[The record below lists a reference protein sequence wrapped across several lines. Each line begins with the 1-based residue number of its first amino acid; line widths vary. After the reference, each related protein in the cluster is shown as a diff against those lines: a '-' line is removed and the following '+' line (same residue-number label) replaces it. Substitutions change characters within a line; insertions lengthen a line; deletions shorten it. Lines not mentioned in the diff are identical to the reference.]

1 MTEDENAGR
10 RQRRRDGLAR
20 QRFEPHAVEADPD
33 RRRRGPDRPMRQPH
47 DGKQGLRRTGD
58 WVAVTSFVSA
68 ATASAG
74 SIAQRAPGTTHMP
87 EPFRGT
93 YTVLVTPFT
102 ADGAVVDLPALRRLV
117 EFQITE
123 GIDGLIPLG
132 STGEFLSVSREER
145 TAIVET
151 VVRTTAGR
159 VPVLI
164 GTGAEDTREAVAL
177 SREAEALGADGV
189 MVIPPFY
196 SVPTEDELF
205 VHYSRIAEAIS
216 IPIMVYNNPAT
227 ANVDL
232 LPATL
237 ARLSTIPNCRYV
249 KESTLEVT
257 RVRDIIAACGE
268 RMTVFAGVL
277 GYESAWLGAT
287 GWVAVCSNVAPRLS
301 RDMFAAFDA
310 DRTRALALYRRLA
323 PLLPWVGGPRYVSGT
338 KAAFRLLGMDM
349 GPPRPPR
356 LPLPERDLPALAA
369 VLQAMELLP
378 DAPRAA
384 AE

>member
-1 MTEDENAGR
+1 MT
-10 RQRRRDGLAR
+10 
-20 QRFEPHAVEADPD
+20 PH
-33 RRRRGPDRPMRQPH
+33 
-47 DGKQGLRRTGD
+47 
-58 WVAVTSFVSA
+58 
-68 ATASAG
+68 
-74 SIAQRAPGTTHMP
+74 
-87 EPFRGT
+87 EPFHGVH
-93 YTVLVTPFT
+93 TVLVTPFT
-102 ADGAVVDLPALRRLV
+102 PDGAEVDLPALQRLV
-117 EFQITE
+117 EFQVTQ

-151 VVRTTAGR
+151 VVRTARGR
-159 VPVLI
+159 VPVLV

-205 VHYSRIAEAIS
+205 HHYETVSDAIG
-216 IPIMVYNNPAT
+216 IPVMVYNNPAT

-232 LPATL
+232 TPPIL
-237 ARLSTIPNCRYV
+237 ARLSTIANCRYV
-249 KESTLEVT
+249 KESTLDIT
-257 RVRDIIAACGE
+257 RVRDIVALCGG

-301 RDMFAAFDA
+301 GDMFRAAA
-310 DRTRALALYRRLA
+310 AGDRATSLALYHRLA

-356 LPLPERDLPALAA
+356 LPLPETELPALEA
-369 VLQAMELLP
+369 VL
-378 DAPRAA
+378 RAL
-384 AE
+384 

>member
-1 MTEDENAGR
+1 MS
-10 RQRRRDGLAR
+10 
-20 QRFEPHAVEADPD
+20 
-33 RRRRGPDRPMRQPH
+33 
-47 DGKQGLRRTGD
+47 K
-58 WVAVTSFVSA
+58 
-68 ATASAG
+68 
-74 SIAQRAPGTTHMP
+74 

-102 ADGAVVDLPALRRLV
+102 ADGSAVDLVALERLV

-123 GIDGLIPLG
+123 GVRGLIPLG

-145 TAIVET
+145 VAIVET
-151 VVRTTAGR
+151 VVRTAAGR

-164 GTGAEDTREAVAL
+164 GTGAEDTREVVAL
-177 SREAEALGADGV
+177 SREAERQGADGV
-189 MVIPPFY
+189 MIIPPYY

-205 VHYSRIAEAIS
+205 HHYKTVADAIG

-227 ANVDL
+227 SNVDL
-232 LPATL
+232 QPAML

-257 RVRDIIAACGE
+257 RVRDIIAACDG
-268 RMTVFAGVL
+268 RMEVFAGVL
-277 GYESAWLGAT
+277 GYESAWLGAV

-301 RDMFAAFDA
+301 SQMFEAAAFEANRDK
-310 DRTRALALYRRLA
+310 ALALYRRLA

-338 KAAFRLLGMDM
+338 KAAFRLMGMDM

-356 LPLPERDLPALAA
+356 LPLPERDVPALAR
-369 VLQAMELLP
+369 VLQAIGVLP
-378 DAPRAA
+378 GASTMAA
-384 AE
+384 Q